1 MFLEKNSL
9 DNFSEWLTS
18 LNDSGGFC
26 LIDKD
31 IDWTSFD
38 VCGKIRGITHI
49 KKVGHAGTLDP
60 FATGLLIVAVG
71 KTTKRISEFQDL
83 DKTYKGTIK
92 IGATTITYDREAEEE
107 NLTDFSSI
115 NPEDILEM
123 RKQFLGKILQTPP
136 IFSAK
141 KVKGKPLYMY
151 ARRNQEVEIK
161 PAEVEV
167 LKFDITEINLP
178 FIDFEI
184 VCTKGTYIRSIAND
198 LGEKLGTGGYL
209 HSLRRTAIGSVSV
222 DNALTIKEFQEL
234 FVQI

>member
-1 MFLEKNSL
+1 
-9 DNFSEWLTS
+9 
-18 LNDSGGFC
+18 
-26 LIDKD
+26 
-31 IDWTSFD
+31 
-38 VCGKIRGITHI
+38 
-49 KKVGHAGTLDP
+49 
-60 FATGLLIVAVG
+60 
-71 KTTKRISEFQDL
+71 
-83 DKTYKGTIK
+83 KGTIK

-107 NLTDFSSI
+107 NFTDFSTI
-115 NPEDILEM
+115 LPENILEM
-123 RKQFLGKILQTPP
+123 KNQFLGKISQIPP

-141 KVKGKPLYMY
+141 KVKGKPLYLY

-184 VCTKGTYIRSIAND
+184 VCSKGTYIRSIAND
-198 LGEKLGTGGYL
+198 LGEKLGTGAYL

-222 DNALTIKEFQEL
+222 ANALTIQEFQEL